1 MVGAIIGLGMS
12 YRTFLIFPGLVAD
25 ICIRPSVTREFV
37 VPEFRILFGQPSEM
51 FMSSEMSFAQAL
63 TEARQIIVQ
72 QSNRIKTDL
81 EKIKALQDTIT
92 SLSGTVSSSERKI
105 HEQADELAKRDEQ
118 IAGLSGQVKE
128 ATVARE
134 QAEAVVDRQGQ
145 RLTQAQETITK
156 LEKQSAE
163 HDEQIHQLSD
173 EIESLRRHLPTQ
185 EDSDALASL
194 SELLSNKKVSMPAA
208 GQGSVQMMRLASER
222 AQAA

>member
-1 MVGAIIGLGMS
+1 MS
-12 YRTFLIFPGLVAD
+12 T
-25 ICIRPSVTREFV
+25 
-37 VPEFRILFGQPSEM
+37 
-51 FMSSEMSFAQAL
+51 EMSFAQAL

-72 QSNRIKTDL
+72 QSNRIKTDM

-92 SLSGTVSSSERKI
+92 SLSGTVSSSERTI
-105 HEQADELAKRDEQ
+105 REQADELSKRDEQ
-118 IAGLSGQVKE
+118 VSALSSQVKDV
-128 ATVARE
+128 TVARE

-156 LEKQSAE
+156 LERQSAE
-163 HDEQIHQLSD
+163 HEEQIQKLSG

-208 GQGSVQMMRLASER
+208 GHESVRTMRIASER
-222 AQAA
+222 AKAA